1 MKLNVSAVA
10 ATSALIWSGAVLTV
24 GIANALEPRYGK
36 DFLRCVSSIY
46 PGYRADRTPEQIAI
60 GTAYAAVDGAVG
72 GAIFAALYNCFVS
85 GCSCGCCAA
94 CNDEPEQTAA

>member
-24 GIANALEPRYGK
+24 GIANALEPRYGGE
-36 DFLRCVSSIY
+36 FLRCVSSIY
-46 PGYRADRTPEQIAI
+46 PGYKAEPTPEQIAV

-72 GAIFAALYNCFVS
+72 GAIFAALYNCFAS
-85 GCSCGCCAA
+85 GCGHRAA
-94 CNDEPEQTAA
+94 LEDETERMVA

>member
-46 PGYRADRTPEQIAI
+46 PGYKADPTPEQIAI

-72 GAIFAALYNCFVS
+72 GAIFAALYNCFAS
-85 GCSCGCCAA
+85 GCSCGHCAA
-94 CNDEPEQTAA
+94 CEDEPERTAA

>member
-24 GIANALEPRYGK
+24 GIANVLEPRYGNE
-36 DFLRCVSSIY
+36 FLRLVSSIY
-46 PGYRADRTPEQIAI
+46 PGYKAEPTPEQIAV

-72 GAIFAALYNCFVS
+72 GAIFAALYNCFAS
-85 GCSCGCCAA
+85 GCGHRVGSQDERERIAA
-94 CNDEPEQTAA
+94 

>member
-1 MKLNVSAVA
+1 MKFNVSAVA

-24 GIANALEPRYGK
+24 GIANAIEPRYGR
-36 DFLRCVSSIY
+36 DFLRLVSSIY
-46 PGYRADRTPEQIAI
+46 PGYKAEPTPEQIAV

-85 GCSCGCCAA
+85 GCGRREASDDESDLMAA
-94 CNDEPEQTAA
+94 

>member
-24 GIANALEPRYGK
+24 GIANAIEPRYGS
-36 DFLRCVSSIY
+36 DFLRLVSSIY
-46 PGYRADRTPEQIAI
+46 PGYKAEPTPEQIAV

-85 GCSCGCCAA
+85 GCGRCAVSD
-94 CNDEPEQTAA
+94 DESDLMAA